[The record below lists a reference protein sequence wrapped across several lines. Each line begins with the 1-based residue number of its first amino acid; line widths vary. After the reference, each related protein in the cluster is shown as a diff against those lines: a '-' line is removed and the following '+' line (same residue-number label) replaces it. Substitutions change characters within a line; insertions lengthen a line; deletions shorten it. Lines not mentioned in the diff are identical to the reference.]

1 MSLAEKVI
9 SNNIDAAR
17 TSRMVIDEDPG
28 LDGERGKV
36 DRPNSWVKLY
46 APEEPVPVIR
56 VERGLVSHVEGES
69 LEGEDCDMAKHGTAG
84 AFESIDKYLS
94 GNEIIDEYLN
104 GKETIG
110 LSVAGHG
117 AGVDRLPHEGGL
129 HEDLTVDAGADP
141 PQGPWTTRSSSTGP
155 AMDSPEK
162 YLVTS
167 RLVRDWVGLG
177 RLHYEV
183 ASAT

>member
-1 MSLAEKVI
+1 MSLEMKWV

-36 DRPNSWVKLY
+36 DRPNSLVKLY

-84 AFESIDKYLS
+84 AFESIDMWGMERSIFPEDDAAQTPL
-94 GNEIIDEYLN
+94 GMEQ
-104 GKETIG
+104 GC
-110 LSVAGHG
+110 
-117 AGVDRLPHEGGL
+117 RLPHEEHLTDGH
-129 HEDLTVDAGADP
+129 HEEHTVDAGADP

-155 AMDSPEK
+155 ASNSPGH
-162 YLVTS
+162 LTTS
-167 RLVRDWVGLG
+167 SLVRDWVSYWTSPL
-177 RLHYEV
+177 
-183 ASAT
+183 